1 MSSPSTTSLPRRI
14 ALAAGAGAL
23 VLLGGAGVA
32 YATSSIDDVIETGWS
47 TVVDADPAAVG
58 DTTPSRDSQS
68 RDARDCPEQADPSQ
82 ADSSQHI
89 PSQSVPSQDGDL

>member
-32 YATSSIDDVIETGWS
+32 YATSSIDDVVETGWS